1 MWQWRGNGVASLACR
16 SPSFILLLGECGDVH
31 RISTF
36 AIYCVRSTHI
46 DAETMCETI
55 FHSIHS
61 FINFI
66 ILGLVCT
73 RNAPHSILFR
83 FNSRATGVK
92 ISPRYNFI
100 WLQSQTIRGN
110 CFACD
115 SLSSTREITMEKCW
129 WCTATPNKMINRA
142 KRTLCR
148 TIIDIIIVQSI
159 MMCLAKQIL
168 FHWVVFRPSASDLIC
183 RGIYYIYEP
192 IVGARYENQ

>member
-1 MWQWRGNGVASLACR
+1 MYVGDVVCGNGVASLACK
-16 SPSFILLLGECGDVH
+16 SPSFILLLGECVDVH

-129 WCTATPNKMINRA
+129 WCSHTEQNDKSCEAHIMQNDYWHHY
-142 KRTLCR
+142 R
-148 TIIDIIIVQSI
+148 TINHDVLGQTNIVPLGGFPAI
-159 MMCLAKQIL
+159 GLR
-168 FHWVVFRPSASDLIC
+168 FDL
-183 RGIYYIYEP
+183 
-192 IVGARYENQ
+192 